1 MEAIQC
7 IAFFFIFIVKFIAM
21 SPPSPNKVVWIVS
34 TIKNKIVMNIK
45 KYLFCAVV
53 VIISSTFLQAQ
64 QKWAKDG
71 SALYQVE
78 KGALIKNTL
87 PENQKTDILT
97 TAQLTPTGQKEAL
110 KIESFQFSDDNAK
123 ILIFT
128 NAQQVWRYKTR
139 GDYWIYDT
147 NSKTLKQIGKDRP
160 TATLMFTKISPD
172 GKMVAYVS
180 ERNVYVEDLTTGK
193 AKALTSTN
201 GTKKLINGTFDW
213 VYEEEF
219 NCRDGFRWSPDSK
232 KIAYWQIDANQI
244 KDYYMLNTTDG
255 IYPKIIPVEYPK
267 VGEAPSPCRVAVV
280 DVQKGKTTWMK
291 VEGDPSQNY
300 IPRMDWA
307 GNANELIL
315 LQLNRKQTHAKIIL
329 CDSKTGSAR
338 TMWEE
343 KDNVWIDVPDGA
355 GVSFDVAGWQWL
367 SDKNAF
373 LWQSE
378 KDGWQHIY
386 RIDRSGKETLLTKGD
401 YDAVDLSG
409 VDEANGWVYFIASPT
424 NATQRYL
431 YRVKLDGSSNNP
443 ELVTD
448 PNQKGTHSYSFS
460 PNGKFATHSFSNRE
474 TPRTTEWITLPN
486 HKPLTEGGSMAT
498 RLKSAKLRK
507 NPAQFFQVTT
517 ADGVTMDG
525 WWVKPTNFDSTKKY
539 PLLFYVYTE
548 PAGATAT
555 DNFGAG
561 GDGLYNGS
569 LADDGYIYISL
580 DNRGT
585 PVPKG
590 KAWRKSIYRKVGI
603 INIRDQAMAAKEI
616 MKWSFVDTSRIAVWG
631 WSGGGSATLN
641 LLFQYPDIYKTGISI
656 ASVANQL
663 TYDNIYQ
670 ERYMGIPQENKE
682 DFIAGSPITHAKNL
696 RGNLLY
702 IHGTGDDN
710 VHYQNAEMLINEL
723 IKHGKQFQVMPYP
736 NRSHGIHEGAGT
748 SEHLS
753 QLFTNYLKMYCPGG
767 GR

>member
-1 MEAIQC
+1 MTEGVLHYHNSKSINMSKNY
-7 IAFFFIFIVKFIAM
+7 ILLVLVVFI
-21 SPPSPNKVVWIVS
+21 S
-34 TIKNKIVMNIK
+34 T
-45 KYLFCAVV
+45 
-53 VIISSTFLQAQ
+53 TFLNAQ

-71 SALYQVE
+71 SALYQIE
-78 KGALIKNTL
+78 DGALIKNKM
-87 PENQKTDILT
+87 PENLKTDILT
-97 TAQLTPTGQKEAL
+97 TTQLTPTGQTKPL
-110 KIESFQFSDDNAK
+110 KVESFQFSEDNSK

-128 NAQQVWRYKTR
+128 NAQRVWRFKTR
-139 GDYWIYDT
+139 GDYWLYDSS
-147 NSKTLKQIGKDRP
+147 NKTLKQIGKDRP
-160 TATLMFTKISPD
+160 ATTLMFAKISPD

-180 ERNVYVEDLTTGK
+180 ERNVYVEDLATGK

-232 KIAYWQIDANQI
+232 NIAYWQIDANQI
-244 KDYYMLNTTDG
+244 KDYFMLNTTDE

-280 DVQKGKTTWMK
+280 DVKNGKTVWMK

-307 GNANELIL
+307 MNTNELIV
-315 LQLNRKQTHAKIIL
+315 LQLNRKQTQAKIII
-329 CDSKTGSAR
+329 CNSKTGTAN
-338 TMWEE
+338 TIWEE

-355 GVSFDVAGWQWL
+355 GVASDIAGWQWL
-367 SDKNAF
+367 SDKNSF

-386 RIDRSGKETLLTKGD
+386 RIDRTGKETLLTKGN
-401 YDAVDLSG
+401 YDAIDLSG
-409 VDEANGWVYFIASPT
+409 VDEANGLLYFIASPN

-431 YRVKLDGSSNNP
+431 YRVKLDGSSNSP
-443 ELVTD
+443 ELVSD
-448 PNQKGTHSYSFS
+448 PQLKGSHSYSFS
-460 PNGKFATHSFSNRE
+460 PNGQFATHSFSNKE
-474 TPRTTEWITLPN
+474 TPRVTEWISLPN

-498 RLKSAKLRK
+498 RLKSVKLRK
-507 NPAQFFQVTT
+507 NPAEFFQITT
-517 ADGVTMDG
+517 ADGITMDG

-539 PLLFYVYTE
+539 PVLFHVYTE

-555 DNFGAG
+555 DNYGAG
-561 GDGLYNGS
+561 GDALYNGS
-569 LADDGYIYISL
+569 LSDDGYIYMSL

-590 KAWRKSIYRKVGI
+590 KAWRKAIYRKIGV

-616 MKWSFVDTSRIAVWG
+616 LKWSFVDTSRIAVWG

-656 ASVANQL
+656 AAVANQL

-670 ERYMGIPQENKE
+670 ERYMGIPQESKE
-682 DFIAGSPITHAKNL
+682 DFVAGSPITYAKNL

-723 IKHGKQFQVMPYP
+723 IKQGKQFQVMPYP
-736 NRSHGIHEGAGT
+736 NRSHGINEGEGT
-748 SEHLS
+748 SQHLS
-753 QLFTNYLKMYCPGG
+753 RLFTNYLRMYCPAG

>member
-1 MEAIQC
+1 
-7 IAFFFIFIVKFIAM
+7 
-21 SPPSPNKVVWIVS
+21 
-34 TIKNKIVMNIK
+34 MNLK
-45 KYLFCAVV
+45 KHLLFVIIV
-53 VIISSTFLQAQ
+53 VISTTGLNAQ

-78 KGALIKNTL
+78 KGALIKNKM
-87 PENQKTDILT
+87 PENLKTDILT
-97 TAQLTPTGQKEAL
+97 PAQLTPTGQKEPL
-110 KIESFQFSDDNAK
+110 KVESFQFSEDNTK

-128 NAQQVWRYKTR
+128 NAQKVWRFKTR
-139 GDYWIYDT
+139 GDYWLYDT
-147 NSKTLKQIGKDRP
+147 NIKTLKQIGKARP
-160 TATLMFTKISPD
+160 TTSLMFAKISPD

-180 ERNVYVEDLTTGK
+180 ERNVYVEDLSTNK
-193 AKALTSTN
+193 AKVLTSTN

-232 KIAYWQIDANQI
+232 NIAYWQIDANQI

-255 IYPKIIPVEYPK
+255 IYPQIIPVEYPK

-280 DVQKGKTTWMK
+280 DVKNGKTVWMK

-307 GNANELIL
+307 GNSKELIL
-315 LQLNRKQTHAKIIL
+315 LQLNRKQTQAKIMI
-329 CDSKTGSAR
+329 CDSKSGSAR
-338 TMWEE
+338 TIWEE

-367 SDKNAF
+367 SDKNSF
-373 LWQSE
+373 LWQTE

-386 RIDRSGKETLLTKGD
+386 RIDRTGKETLLTKGN
-401 YDAVDLSG
+401 YDAVDVSG
-409 VDEANGWVYFIASPT
+409 VDEANGLVYFIASPN

-431 YRVKLDGSSNNP
+431 YRVKLDGSSDSP
-443 ELVTD
+443 ELVSD
-448 PNQKGTHSYSFS
+448 PNMKGSHSYSFS

-474 TPRTTEWITLPN
+474 TPRVTEWISLPD
-486 HKPLTEGGSMAT
+486 HKPLTEGGSMVT

-539 PLLFYVYTE
+539 PVLFHVYTE

-555 DNFGAG
+555 DNAGAG
-561 GDGLYNGS
+561 GDGLYKGS
-569 LADDGYIYISL
+569 LADDGYIYMSL
-580 DNRGT
+580 DGRGT

-590 KAWRKSIYRKVGI
+590 KAWRKSIYRKIGI

-641 LLFQYPDIYKTGISI
+641 LLLQYPDIYKTGISI

-682 DFIAGSPITHAKNL
+682 DFIAGSPITYAKNL

-723 IKHGKQFQVMPYP
+723 IKYGKQFQVMPYP
-736 NRSHGIHEGAGT
+736 NRSHGIYEGEGT

-753 QLFTNYLKMYCPGG
+753 QLFTNYLKMHCPGG